1 MSISYTFLIIIVIL
15 IFIWWILSGFS
26 LNEQRKIYNKSVA
39 RGDLEIA
46 KELVNAILNL
56 DKNNNDY
63 LKNKFFFEGKFLYI
77 SDYSLSHPEYI
88 RKFIKTKKIRDLT
101 MLSGKKYVDG
111 VIWETN
117 PDFNLEEYFSLDWF
131 PSSIKIY
138 KDEYEDLIKS
148 KEFYSK
154 DKIDFFDF
162 YLKRIDCFN
171 KCNENTH
178 LNGFKN
184 INQKKHIEKLRDI
197 FFPLLFKNK

>member
-1 MSISYTFLIIIVIL
+1 MSISYTFLIIIVVL

-26 LNEQRKIYNKSVA
+26 PNEQRKIYNKSAA
-39 RGDLEIA
+39 RGDLELA

-63 LKNKFFFEGKFLYI
+63 LKNKFFFEGIFLYI

-148 KEFYSK
+148 KEFYSQS
-154 DKIDFFDF
+154 KINFFDF

-171 KCNENTH
+171 KCNENKH

-197 FFPLLFKNK
+197 FFPILIKK

>member
-1 MSISYTFLIIIVIL
+1 MSISITFLVIILVI
-15 IFIWWILSGFS
+15 IFIWWVFSGLS
-26 LNEQRKIYNKSVA
+26 LRKQRSIYNKSA
-39 RGDLEIA
+39 TREDLVFA

-63 LKNKFFFEGKFLYI
+63 LKNKFFFEGIFLFI

-101 MLSGKKYVDG
+101 MLSGEKYIDEI
-111 VIWETN
+111 IWETN
-117 PDFNLEEYFSLDWF
+117 PDFNLKEYFSLDWF

-148 KEFYSK
+148 KEFYSQN
-154 DKIDFFDF
+154 KINFFDF

-171 KCNENTH
+171 KCNENLH

-197 FFPLLFKNK
+197 FFPLLIKK

>member
-1 MSISYTFLIIIVIL
+1 MSIYITFFIIIAVL

-26 LNEQRKIYNKSVA
+26 LNEQRKIYNEAAA
-39 RGDLEIA
+39 RDELVIA

-148 KEFYSK
+148 KELYSQS
-154 DKIDFFDF
+154 KINFFDF

-197 FFPLLFKNK
+197 FFPLLIKK